1 MGSIA
6 VVTSFSPDGY
16 ELYGRR
22 MLETFKRHWPND
34 VKLYVYYEGEKP
46 ADAIERAEWI
56 PLDKDEDR
64 AAFMAAHKDHPTDYN
79 LQPVKFSHKVFAVTA
94 APRDTDWLIWL
105 DGDVETI
112 APVTHEFLKSM
123 YPDDIVAAYM
133 GRQWWN
139 HTEAGFVAYRL
150 DDDGK
155 RFLDDLRLMYTTGQ
169 IVEVE
174 SYRGKKQQH
183 DCAAFD
189 LLREAYEKEGHAF
202 HDLGEAHKGP
212 DLDVMAHTPLARVMY
227 HYKGNR
233 KRAPLAPSRYDQL
246 IKLIDLCKPRTIVE
260 VGVHRGNRA
269 ERMCRAALEH
279 NVSVHYV
286 GYDLFDDASDDSN
299 EAEKNGKGAP
309 DLVGAQQKLDRLK
322 QDYPGFTWE
331 LVQGNTRKTLHGKQI
346 TADFAFIDGGHSVE
360 TIRGDYEALQSSRL
374 IAFDDYYTSGP
385 DGRGIDTKQFG
396 CNEVIKGR
404 TYTVLPCADW
414 VMGGGRTRIAVVGD
428 YPHKKYV
435 KPDHAK
441 RRKLTKDWEAL
452 FDEQR
457 KLLAKYGDPTVSAQT
472 FAMWENDKDDKP
484 ADVLFAVNILEHLM
498 DYESALANIRSL
510 ARKGALFVIKPD
522 LMADAEMW
530 KHIISK
536 YFRITDALEN
546 QGNLVI
552 SADCNVLVPGVK
564 TIPSSTDTKRWD
576 QIKASTA
583 KFKTFV
589 ELKPKHERT
598 AIIAC
603 YGPSLKDYIEKLKE
617 EAQDPNTDVVSVSG
631 SHDFLIEHGI
641 IPKYHVECDP
651 RPHKAVQ
658 VTPRKDVE
666 YLLAASCHGDLFDK
680 MDGMDVRLWHAEEH
694 IRVRDE
700 LKNDAPNIAGGGSV
714 GLRAIGVLYFMGYR
728 NLTIYGMDC
737 SFADDGKTQHAG
749 KHAGKIQ
756 TTCLTKIEDRHFVT
770 SPVLMTYAANFFD
783 MVKQRPDV
791 KWRIY
796 GDGLLQNWVRYATK
810 LAEAA

>member
-22 MLETFKRHWPND
+22 MVETFEKYWPAD

-46 ADAIERAEWI
+46 EAASDRAEWVS
-56 PLDKDEDR
+56 LDKDEDR
-64 AAFMAAHKDHPTDYN
+64 AAFMAANKDHPTDYN
-79 LQPVKFSHKVFAVTA
+79 LQPVKFSHKVFAVTS

-139 HTEAGFVAYRL
+139 HTECGFVAYRL

-155 RFLDDLRLMYTTGQ
+155 RFLDDFRLMYTTGE
-169 IVEVE
+169 IMEIGP
-174 SYRGKKQQH
+174 YRGRLQRH
-183 DCAAFD
+183 DCVAFD
-189 LLREAYEKEGHAF
+189 LLREAYEQEGHSF
-202 HDLGEAHKGP
+202 HDLGEVHKGP
-212 DLDVMAHTPLARVMY
+212 DLDVMSFTPLARVMY
-227 HYKGNR
+227 HYKGKR
-233 KRAPLAPSRYDQL
+233 KTQAGNYAPSRYDQL
-246 IKLIDLCKPRTIVE
+246 IKLVDLCRPKTIVE
-260 VGVHRGNRA
+260 VGVHKGKRA
-269 ERMCRAALEH
+269 ERMCLEALKH
-279 NVSVHYV
+279 NAFVHYT
-286 GYDLFDDASDDSN
+286 GYDLFDEASQETDA
-299 EAEKNGKGAP
+299 AEKNGKGAP
-309 DLVGAQQKLDRLK
+309 DLVEAQQKLDRLK
-322 QDYPGFTWE
+322 MDYPGFTWDF
-331 LVQGNTRKTLHGKQI
+331 VKGDTRQTLHGKSI
-346 TADFAFIDGGHSVE
+346 TVDFAFIDGGHSVE
-360 TIRGDYEALQSSRL
+360 TIRGDYEALKSSRL
-374 IAFDDYYTSGP
+374 IAFDDYYTKGV
-385 DGRGIDTKQFG
+385 DTKQFG
-396 CNEVIKGR
+396 CNEVIRGR
-404 TYTVLPCADW
+404 TYTVLPWEDW
-414 VMGGGRTRIAVVGD
+414 VRGDGRTRLAVVGD

-435 KPDHAK
+435 KPDQTK
-441 RRKLTKDWEAL
+441 RRKLTAEWEAL

-457 KLLAKYGDPTVSAQT
+457 KLLAKYGDPTTSAQT
-472 FAMWENDKDDKP
+472 FAMWENDKEDKP
-484 ADVLFAVNILEHLM
+484 ADILFAVNILEHLM
-498 DYESALANIRSL
+498 DYEAALANIRTL
-510 ARKGALFVIKPD
+510 ARKGVLFVIKPD
-522 LMADAEMW
+522 LMADAAMW
-530 KHIISK
+530 KHFIGRH
-536 YFRITDALEN
+536 FRVTDTLERD
-546 QGNLVI
+546 GNLVI

-564 TIPSSTDTKRWD
+564 PIPSSTDEKRWQ
-576 QIKASTA
+576 QIKASCA
-583 KFKTFV
+583 KYKTYV
-589 ELKPKHERT
+589 DLKPKHERR

-631 SHDFLIEHGI
+631 SHDYLIEHGI
-641 IPKYHVECDP
+641 IPRYHVECDP

-658 VTPRKDVE
+658 VTPRDGVS

-680 MDGMDVRLWHAEEH
+680 MEGMDVRLWHAEEH

-700 LKNDAPNIAGGGSV
+700 LKNDAPNISGGGSV
-714 GLRAIGVLYFMGYR
+714 GLRAISVMYFMGYR

-737 SFADDGKTQHAG
+737 SFEDEGKTQHAG

-770 SPVLMTYAANFFD
+770 SPILMTYAANFFD

-791 KWRIY
+791 KWRLY

-810 LAEAA
+810 LAQEAA